1 MLRNNSIVLASKEFD
16 LKALEQERESLE
28 IQVEKL
34 NQRQHINQQ
43 TLNDVRTRREQV
55 VVENN

>member
-1 MLRNNSIVLASKEFD
+1 MLASKEFD